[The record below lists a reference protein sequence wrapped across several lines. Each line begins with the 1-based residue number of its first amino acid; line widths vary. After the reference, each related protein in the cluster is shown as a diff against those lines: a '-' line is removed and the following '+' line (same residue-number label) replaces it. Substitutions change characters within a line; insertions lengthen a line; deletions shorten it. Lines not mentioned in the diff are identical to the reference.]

1 MKKSNGRPSDATDF
15 VERKLTCLK
24 KENFLKLSAIDGQA
38 EKDRMLAAGRKK
50 RALKARS
57 VKARFRYA
65 LIAVCL
71 MLLIVGTGTGAFCAV
86 ELGYNGVIYRD
97 TDEMTAKGLVPDC
110 FALPYDLLEGFAETE
125 AYSLAI
131 NNDWEIACVIL
142 NYGNDEIYI
151 NIIVQ
156 NSDEFKLGF
165 GNKEIE
171 TYEING
177 YIIYEKA
184 NFKEISYIVEYNGIR
199 LLLQS
204 NSLRLTNNIINA
216 IIKQVD

>member
-1 MKKSNGRPSDATDF
+1 MKKSNGRPSDAADF
-15 VERKLTCLK
+15 VERKLLSLK
-24 KENFLKLSAIDGQA
+24 KENFLKLSAVDGQA
-38 EKDRMLAAGRKK
+38 EKDKMLAAGRRE

-57 VKARFRYA
+57 VNARFRYA

-131 NNDWEIACVIL
+131 NNDWEIAGVLLKFINDV
-142 NYGNDEIYI
+142 NYV
-151 NIIVQ
+151 NIFAR
-156 NSDEFKLGF
+156 NSDELKLVF
-165 GNKEIE
+165 GNKETE
-171 TYEING
+171 TYETNG
-177 YIIYEKA
+177 YIIYEKTS
-184 NFKEISYIVEYNGIR
+184 FKEISYIVEYNGIR

-204 NSLRLTNNIINA
+204 NSLRLSNKVIDE
-216 IIKQVD
+216 IIKTA

>member
-15 VERKLTCLK
+15 VERKLIRLK

-38 EKDRMLAAGRKK
+38 EKDRMLA
-50 RALKARS
+50 
-57 VKARFRYA
+57 
-65 LIAVCL
+65 
-71 MLLIVGTGTGAFCAV
+71 
-86 ELGYNGVIYRD
+86 LGYNGVIYRD
-97 TDEMTAKGLVPDC
+97 TDETTAKSLVPDC
-110 FALPYDLLEGFAETE
+110 FALPYDLLESFAETE

-131 NNDWEIACVIL
+131 NNDWEIAGVVLKFI
-142 NYGNDEIYI
+142 NDDIYV
-151 NIIVQ
+151 NIFAR
-156 NSDEFKLGF
+156 NSDEFKLDF

-184 NFKEISYIVEYNGIR
+184 SFKEISYIVEYNGIR

>member
-1 MKKSNGRPSDATDF
+1 MKKSNGRPSDAADF
-15 VERKLTCLK
+15 VERKLLSLK
-24 KENFLKLSAIDGQA
+24 KENFLKLSAVDGQA
-38 EKDRMLAAGRKK
+38 EKDKMLAAGRRE

-57 VKARFRYA
+57 VNARFRYA

-71 MLLIVGTGTGAFCAV
+71 MLLIVGTSTGAFCAV

-131 NNDWEIACVIL
+131 NNDWEIAGVLLKFINDV
-142 NYGNDEIYI
+142 NYV
-151 NIIVQ
+151 NIFAR
-156 NSDEFKLGF
+156 NSDELKLDF
-165 GNKEIE
+165 GNKETE
-171 TYEING
+171 TYETNG
-177 YIIYEKA
+177 YIIYEKTS
-184 NFKEISYIVEYNGIR
+184 FKEISYIVEYNGIR

-204 NSLRLTNNIINA
+204 NSLRLSNKVIDE
-216 IIKQVD
+216 IIKTA

>member
-1 MKKSNGRPSDATDF
+1 MKKSNGRPSDAADF
-15 VERKLTCLK
+15 VERKLLSLK
-24 KENFLKLSAIDGQA
+24 KENFLKLSAVDGQA
-38 EKDRMLAAGRKK
+38 EKDKMLAAGRRE

-57 VKARFRYA
+57 VNARFRYA

-131 NNDWEIACVIL
+131 NNDWEIAGVLLKFINDV
-142 NYGNDEIYI
+142 NYV
-151 NIIVQ
+151 NIFAR
-156 NSDEFKLGF
+156 NSDELKLDF
-165 GNKEIE
+165 GNKETE
-171 TYEING
+171 TYETNG
-177 YIIYEKA
+177 YIIYEKTS
-184 NFKEISYIVEYNGIR
+184 FKEISYIVEYNGIR

-204 NSLRLTNNIINA
+204 NSLRLSNKVIYE
-216 IIKQVD
+216 IIKTA

>member
-15 VERKLTCLK
+15 VERKLTRLT
-24 KENFLKLSAIDGQA
+24 KENFLKMPVFDGQA
-38 EKDRMLAAGRKK
+38 EKERMLAAGRKE
-50 RALKARS
+50 RALRARS
-57 VKARFRYA
+57 VNSRFRYA
-65 LIAVCL
+65 LVAVCL
-71 MLLIVGTGTGAFCAV
+71 MLLIVGAGTGTFCAV

-97 TDEMTAKGLVPDC
+97 TDETTAKGLVPDC
-110 FALPYDLLEGFAETE
+110 FALPYDLLESFAETE

-131 NNDWEIACVIL
+131 NNDWEIAGVML

-151 NIIVQ
+151 NLIVQ
-156 NSDEFKLGF
+156 NSDELKLDF

-216 IIKQVD
+216 IIEQVD

>member
-1 MKKSNGRPSDATDF
+1 MKKSNGRPSDAADF
-15 VERKLTCLK
+15 VERKLLSLK
-24 KENFLKLSAIDGQA
+24 KENFLKLSAVDGQA
-38 EKDRMLAAGRKK
+38 EKDKMLAAGRRE

-57 VKARFRYA
+57 VNARFRYA
-65 LIAVCL
+65 LIALCL

-131 NNDWEIACVIL
+131 NNDWEIAGVLLKFINDV
-142 NYGNDEIYI
+142 NYV
-151 NIIVQ
+151 NIFAR
-156 NSDEFKLGF
+156 NSDELKLDF
-165 GNKEIE
+165 GNKETE
-171 TYEING
+171 TYETNG
-177 YIIYEKA
+177 YIIYEKTS
-184 NFKEISYIVEYNGIR
+184 FKEISYIVEYNGIR

-204 NSLRLTNNIINA
+204 NSLRLSNKVIDE
-216 IIKQVD
+216 IIKTA

>member
-1 MKKSNGRPSDATDF
+1 MKKSNGRPSDAADF

-38 EKDRMLAAGRKK
+38 EKDRMLAAGRRE

-57 VKARFRYA
+57 VNARFRYA

-71 MLLIVGTGTGAFCAV
+71 MLLIVGTGTGTFCAV

-97 TDEMTAKGLVPDC
+97 TDEMTAKVLVPDC

-131 NNDWEIACVIL
+131 NNDWEIAGVLLKFINDV
-142 NYGNDEIYI
+142 NYV
-151 NIIVQ
+151 NIFAR
-156 NSDEFKLGF
+156 NSDELKLDF
-165 GNKEIE
+165 GNKETE
-171 TYEING
+171 TYETNG
-177 YIIYEKA
+177 YIIYEKTS
-184 NFKEISYIVEYNGIR
+184 FKEISYIVEYNGIR

-204 NSLRLTNNIINA
+204 NSLRLSNKVIDE
-216 IIKQVD
+216 IIKTA

>member
-15 VERKLTCLK
+15 VERKLIRLK

-38 EKDRMLAAGRKK
+38 EKDRMLAAGRKE

-57 VKARFRYA
+57 VNARFRYA

-71 MLLIVGTGTGAFCAV
+71 MLLIVGTGTGTFCAV
-86 ELGYNGVIYRD
+86 GLGYNGVIYRD
-97 TDEMTAKGLVPDC
+97 TDETTAKSLVPDC
-110 FALPYDLLEGFAETE
+110 FALPYDLLESFAETE

-131 NNDWEIACVIL
+131 NNDWEIAGVVLKFI
-142 NYGNDEIYI
+142 NDDIYV
-151 NIIVQ
+151 NIFAR
-156 NSDEFKLGF
+156 NSDEFKLDF

-184 NFKEISYIVEYNGIR
+184 SFKEISYIVEYNGIR

>member
-1 MKKSNGRPSDATDF
+1 MKKSNGRPSDAADF

-38 EKDRMLAAGRKK
+38 EKDKMLAAGRRE

-57 VKARFRYA
+57 VNARFRYA

-131 NNDWEIACVIL
+131 NNDWEIACVLLKFINDV
-142 NYGNDEIYI
+142 NYV
-151 NIIVQ
+151 NIFAR
-156 NSDEFKLGF
+156 NSDELKLDF
-165 GNKEIE
+165 GNKETE
-171 TYEING
+171 TYETNG
-177 YIIYEKA
+177 YIIYEKTS
-184 NFKEISYIVEYNGIR
+184 FKEISYIVEYNGIR

-204 NSLRLTNNIINA
+204 NSLRLSNKVIDE
-216 IIKQVD
+216 IIKTA

>member
-1 MKKSNGRPSDATDF
+1 MKKSNGRPSDAADF

-38 EKDRMLAAGRKK
+38 EKDKMLAAGRRE

-57 VKARFRYA
+57 VNARFRYA

-131 NNDWEIACVIL
+131 NNDWEIAGVLLKFINDV
-142 NYGNDEIYI
+142 NYV
-151 NIIVQ
+151 NIFAR
-156 NSDEFKLGF
+156 NSDELKLDF
-165 GNKEIE
+165 GNKETE
-171 TYEING
+171 TYETNG
-177 YIIYEKA
+177 YIIYEKTS
-184 NFKEISYIVEYNGIR
+184 FKEISYIVEYNGIR

-204 NSLRLTNNIINA
+204 NSLRLSNKVIDE
-216 IIKQVD
+216 IIKTA

>member
-1 MKKSNGRPSDATDF
+1 MKKSNGRPSDAADF
-15 VERKLTCLK
+15 VERKLLSLK
-24 KENFLKLSAIDGQA
+24 KENFLKLSAVDGQA
-38 EKDRMLAAGRKK
+38 EKDKMLAAGRRE

-57 VKARFRYA
+57 VNARFRYA

-131 NNDWEIACVIL
+131 NNDWEIAGVLLKFINDV
-142 NYGNDEIYI
+142 NYV
-151 NIIVQ
+151 NIFAR
-156 NSDEFKLGF
+156 NSDELKLDF
-165 GNKEIE
+165 GNKETE
-171 TYEING
+171 TYETNG
-177 YIIYEKA
+177 YIIYEKTS
-184 NFKEISYIVEYNGIR
+184 FKEISYIVEYNGIR

-204 NSLRLTNNIINA
+204 NSLRLSNKVIDE
-216 IIKQVD
+216 IIKTA

>member
-1 MKKSNGRPSDATDF
+1 MKKSNGRPSDAADF
-15 VERKLTCLK
+15 VERKLLSLK
-24 KENFLKLSAIDGQA
+24 KENFLILSAVDGQA
-38 EKDRMLAAGRKK
+38 EKDKMLAAGRRE

-57 VKARFRYA
+57 VNARFRYA

-131 NNDWEIACVIL
+131 NNNWEIAGVLLKFINDV
-142 NYGNDEIYI
+142 NYV
-151 NIIVQ
+151 NIFAR
-156 NSDEFKLGF
+156 NSDELKLDF
-165 GNKEIE
+165 GNKETE
-171 TYEING
+171 TYETNG
-177 YIIYEKA
+177 YIIYEKTS
-184 NFKEISYIVEYNGIR
+184 FKEISYIVEYNGIR

-204 NSLRLTNNIINA
+204 NSLRLSNKVIDE
-216 IIKQVD
+216 IIKTA

>member
-1 MKKSNGRPSDATDF
+1 MKKSNGRPSDAADF

-24 KENFLKLSAIDGQA
+24 KENFLKLSAVDGQA
-38 EKDRMLAAGRKK
+38 EKDKMLAAGRRE

-57 VKARFRYA
+57 VNARFRYA

-131 NNDWEIACVIL
+131 NNDWEIAGVLLKFINDV
-142 NYGNDEIYI
+142 NYV
-151 NIIVQ
+151 NIFAR
-156 NSDEFKLGF
+156 NSDELKLDF
-165 GNKEIE
+165 GNKETE
-171 TYEING
+171 TYETNG
-177 YIIYEKA
+177 YIIYEKTS
-184 NFKEISYIVEYNGIR
+184 FKEISYIVEYNGIR

-204 NSLRLTNNIINA
+204 NSLRLSNKVIDE
-216 IIKQVD
+216 IIKTA

>member
-1 MKKSNGRPSDATDF
+1 MKKSNGRPSDAADF
-15 VERKLTCLK
+15 VERKLLSLK
-24 KENFLKLSAIDGQA
+24 KENFLKLSAVDGQA
-38 EKDRMLAAGRKK
+38 EKDKMLAAGRRE

-57 VKARFRYA
+57 VNARFRYA

-131 NNDWEIACVIL
+131 NNDWEIAGVLLKFINDV
-142 NYGNDEIYI
+142 NYV
-151 NIIVQ
+151 NIFAR
-156 NSDEFKLGF
+156 NSDELKLDF
-165 GNKEIE
+165 GNKETE
-171 TYEING
+171 TYETNR
-177 YIIYEKA
+177 YIIYEKTS
-184 NFKEISYIVEYNGIR
+184 FKEISYIVEYNGIR

-204 NSLRLTNNIINA
+204 NSLRLSNKVIDE
-216 IIKQVD
+216 IIKTA

>member
-1 MKKSNGRPSDATDF
+1 MKKSNGRPSDAADF
-15 VERKLTCLK
+15 VERKLLSLK
-24 KENFLKLSAIDGQA
+24 KENFLKLSAVDGQA
-38 EKDRMLAAGRKK
+38 EKDKMLAAGRKK

-57 VKARFRYA
+57 VNARFRYA

-71 MLLIVGTGTGAFCAV
+71 MLLIVGTGTGTFCAV

-97 TDEMTAKGLVPDC
+97 TDETTAKSLVPDC
-110 FALPYDLLEGFAETE
+110 FALPYDLLESFAETE

-165 GNKEIE
+165 GNKETE

-204 NSLRLTNNIINA
+204 NSLRLSNKVIDE
-216 IIKQVD
+216 IIKTA